1 MNSCHQARA
10 CSPRRQLPRSNSVAG
25 AAGFSYTCAV
35 TPSLFALILANAVPI
50 LGVLFL
56 GWTVFP
62 LLLVYWLENA
72 VIGGVNVAKMLLAQP
87 RNPLEWAGKLFVI
100 PFFIVH
106 FGGFMYVHGVLVMAF
121 FGPHGTQPFDLIP
134 TAFSAVRANQLG
146 WSLMGLIASHGFSFF
161 WNYVKNGEYQR
172 ASLNALMGQP
182 YGRVIVLHLTV
193 LFGGWLV
200 MLLGSPLPALVVL
213 VIIKTV
219 VDVRAHQAERRKF
232 AVPRSPTI
240 LQTVR

>member
-1 MNSCHQARA
+1 
-10 CSPRRQLPRSNSVAG
+10 
-25 AAGFSYTCAV
+25 V

-72 VIGGVNVAKMLLAQP
+72 VIGGFNVAKMLLAQP